1 MSESGGQPGTGATAS
16 SGPTHAEDYPKI
28 AGWLASAGPDHPWQ
42 RLLSMPVEPGVS
54 RPTLADTMLGPLEVM
69 ALIVRN
75 AGPEGL
81 VSFITQFRDADMKNV
96 LGRRLELLCAF
107 NLTVQQL
114 PYAFGQTGEPDF
126 VWRRGGPEEGRSP
139 RQPGRTAHPAAGPG

>member
-1 MSESGGQPGTGATAS
+1 
-16 SGPTHAEDYPKI
+16 
-28 AGWLASAGPDHPWQ
+28 
-42 RLLSMPVEPGVS
+42 
-54 RPTLADTMLGPLEVM
+54 MLGPLEVM